1 MYQVSQTARMAP
13 LLLVALLASAPAWPQ
28 DPGASVSAEDI
39 PLDDGSPPTLDDVA
53 EEAALEPVPDEPT
66 LATPDEQDG
75 VVDTGSAAA
84 TTAGEEADEPLIIPD
99 SQAVTDYREAIA
111 ELEDAA
117 GAYGEGLAEK
127 LLGLGLSLQQQGR
140 HAEAVSVF
148 KRGVHLSRVN
158 NGLYSGEQIP
168 LLQSQISSH
177 LALGDYETADERQT
191 YLYRVQQRAL
201 DKGVLRA
208 EALMQQARWQRQ
220 AYDLGLGEY
229 GFVRL
234 LAMWD
239 LYRMALT
246 DIADREG
253 DNSPNLLAPLYGM
266 LQSQYLIAGFQGETA
281 SGGFDTSAF
290 GSRQDDGRFNAYKST
305 AYKRGRS
312 VINAIYTLNQETTG
326 GDKVAAAQDLVLMG
340 DWQFWHG
347 MREGALET
355 YRSAI
360 MELAELDDAQ
370 QQTERLFGAPAP
382 LPDLDGVRP
391 LPPNASPDMADLLL
405 EFTVSPGGRVV
416 DMTRLDEN
424 LENESKANRLMRQLR
439 KTRFRPRFEG
449 VEPVETEISSWA
461 YDTTQW

>member
-13 LLLVALLASAPAWPQ
+13 LLLFALLASAPAWPQ

-117 GAYGEGLAEK
+117 SAYGEGLAEK

-312 VINAIYTLNQETTG
+312 VINAIYTLNQETTPS
-326 GDKVAAAQDLVLMG
+326 
-340 DWQFWHG
+340 
-347 MREGALET
+347 GA
-355 YRSAI
+355 S
-360 MELAELDDAQ
+360 
-370 QQTERLFGAPAP
+370 G
-382 LPDLDGVRP
+382 RP
-391 LPPNASPDMADLLL
+391 
-405 EFTVSPGGRVV
+405 
-416 DMTRLDEN
+416 
-424 LENESKANRLMRQLR
+424 
-439 KTRFRPRFEG
+439 
-449 VEPVETEISSWA
+449 
-461 YDTTQW
+461 